1 MFSGMICG
9 RQDLFYRSR
18 KGMKRLADGCFEGS
32 PFSPDV
38 EKDLLEFG
46 ASLENYAQLLAS
58 LNEKA
63 RLTGPR
69 EASVIMEEHI
79 RDCAFSLAF
88 APDIG
93 SVVDVGTGGGLP
105 GIVWALCRPKL
116 RVTLLESVGKKC
128 SMLAEISSRLGLSNT
143 RIACARSETLAT
155 EQRESYGIALSRAV
169 GHLGVVAEYL
179 SPLVRVGGFGLVFK
193 GPKVGQEIEEVD
205 KDWMDLGFG
214 DPVIYPYGVNGKS
227 LCLVKLE
234 KQKPCPAKFPRNP
247 GKANKSFWWR

>member
-1 MFSGMICG
+1 MAHI
-9 RQDLFYRSR
+9 R
-18 KGMKRLADGCFEGS
+18 FEGS
-32 PFSPDV
+32 SFFSDV

-46 ASLENYAQLLAS
+46 TPLEDYARLLAD
-58 LNEKA
+58 LNERA
-63 RLTGPR
+63 RMTGPR
-69 EASVIMEEHI
+69 DASVIMEEHI
-79 RDCAFSLAF
+79 RDCAVSLAF

-105 GIVWALCRPKL
+105 GVVWALCRPRL

-128 SMLAEISSRLGLSNT
+128 SGLEEISAKLRLSNV
-143 RIACARSETLAT
+143 RVACARSETLAI

-179 SPLVRVGGFGLVFK
+179 SPLLLVGGFGLVFK
-193 GPKVGQEIEEVD
+193 GPKVEQELEDVGNG
-205 KDWMDLGFG
+205 WMELGFR
-214 DPVIYPYGVNGKS
+214 DPEIYPYGINGKS

>member
-1 MFSGMICG
+1 
-9 RQDLFYRSR
+9 
-18 KGMKRLADGCFEGS
+18 MKRLAYSRFEGS
-32 PFSPDV
+32 SFFSDV
-38 EKDLLEFG
+38 EKDLLEFE
-46 ASLENYAQLLAS
+46 APLEKYSQLLAE
-58 LNEKA
+58 LNERT

-105 GIVWALCRPKL
+105 GVVWALCRPRL
-116 RVTLLESVGKKC
+116 SVTLLESVGKKC
-128 SMLAEISSRLGLSNT
+128 SVLEEISSKLGLSNT
-143 RIACARSETLAT
+143 RVACTRSETLASG
-155 EQRESYGIALSRAV
+155 QRESFSIALSRAV

-193 GPKVGQEIEEVD
+193 GPRVEQELEDVG
-205 KDWMDLGFG
+205 KGWFALGFRE
-214 DPVIYPYGVNGKS
+214 PVIYPYEISGKS

-234 KQKPCPAKFPRNP
+234 KQKSCPARFPRNP
-247 GKANKSFWWR
+247 GKANKSNWWR

>member
-1 MFSGMICG
+1 MAHS
-9 RQDLFYRSR
+9 S
-18 KGMKRLADGCFEGS
+18 FEGS
-32 PFSPDV
+32 SFFSDV

-46 ASLENYAQLLAS
+46 APLENYARLLAE
-58 LNEKA
+58 LNERA
-63 RLTGPR
+63 RLTGAR

-105 GIVWALCRPKL
+105 GVVWALCRPRL

-128 SMLAEISSRLGLSNT
+128 SGLEEISAKLGLSNV
-143 RIACARSETLAT
+143 RIACARSETLAIK
-155 EQRESYGIALSRAV
+155 QRESYSIALSRAV

-179 SPLVRVGGFGLVFK
+179 SPLLRVGGFGLVFK
-193 GPKVGQEIEEVD
+193 GPKVEQELEDIGEG
-205 KDWMDLGFG
+205 WIDLGFK
-214 DPVIYPYGVNGKS
+214 DPVIYPYGINGKS
-227 LCLVKLE
+227 LCFVKLE
-234 KQKPCPAKFPRNP
+234 KQRPCPAKFPRNP

>member
-1 MFSGMICG
+1 
-9 RQDLFYRSR
+9 
-18 KGMKRLADGCFEGS
+18 MKRLAHIRFEGS
-32 PFSPDV
+32 SFFSDV
-38 EKDLLEFG
+38 EKDLLEYEVP
-46 ASLENYAQLLAS
+46 LENYARLLADF
-58 LNEKA
+58 NERA
-63 RLTGPR
+63 RLTGAR

-105 GIVWALCRPKL
+105 GVVWALCRPRL

-128 SMLAEISSRLGLSNT
+128 SGLEEISTKLGLSNV
-143 RIACARSETLAT
+143 RVACARSETLAI
-155 EQRESYGIALSRAV
+155 EQREGYCIALSRAV

-179 SPLVRVGGFGLVFK
+179 SPLLCVGGFGLVFK
-193 GPKVGQEIEEVD
+193 GPKVEQELEEIGES
-205 KDWMDLGFG
+205 WIGLGFK
-214 DPVIYPYGVNGKS
+214 DPEIYPYSINGKS